1 MTDKNAT
8 EPSFLKETFTPAQ
21 SAVYIAHPDFLEA
34 LCAELQDVSA
44 VVGNIVIS
52 PHKKR
57 DICFAADVWL
67 EPHLVHFESISE
79 AVKILRRA
87 GKYWFLNPIENVRRS
102 RLIEAELK
110 KLPDLNHRFPL
121 KDEIPA
127 IGCFSLLDKNTL
139 IYSAKRWKKPP
150 LGDYLFQ
157 EDKKNPPNRAYLKLW
172 EALALLNHYPKPGD
186 TAMDLGASPGGW
198 SYVLQSLGAKVTA
211 VDKAPLE
218 QKIAALPLVSFLK
231 QSAFALD
238 PHTLENPIDWLL
250 CDVACYP
257 NRTLDLVQKWIA
269 SGKAKNMIITI
280 KLQGDTDFEILE
292 KFQAIPNARVIHLIQ
307 NKHEATF
314 FYPAAPHLSPDFAG
328 EI

>member
-1 MTDKNAT
+1 MIDKNASDT
-8 EPSFLKETFTPAQ
+8 PFAKESFIPCQ

-34 LCAELQDVSA
+34 LCDELGETSA
-44 VVGNIVIS
+44 VIGNIVIS

-110 KLPDLNHRFPL
+110 KLPDLNHRFPVQ
-121 KDEIPA
+121 DEIPD

-139 IYSAKRWKKPP
+139 LYSAKRWKKAP

-157 EDKKNPPNRAYLKLW
+157 EDRINPPNRAYLKLW
-172 EALALLNHYPKPGD
+172 EALALLNHYPTSGD
-186 TAMDLGASPGGW
+186 SAIDLGASPGGW
-198 SYVLQSLGAKVTA
+198 SYVMQSLGSKITA

-218 QKIAALPLVSFLK
+218 PKIAALPLVSFLK
-231 QSAFALD
+231 QSAFALE
-238 PHTLENPIDWLL
+238 PQTLDKAVDWLL

-314 FYPAAPHLSPDFAG
+314 FYPAPAHLSPDFAG